1 MKMIRNGFFKYIS
14 IILILLSGVLNSAC
28 NMSWFDDLDDGIK
41 TPLFTKFNF
50 YSCAIDDDSG
60 CEYKTVEKLFLIGTI
75 ASSMDFPYIDLCG
88 CKPGYRIVGWQYYGS
103 PKLDT
108 IMTDDSGLVQGVFVN
123 FQIYSFIAK
132 WRLIEDVEYTVKY
145 YFQNP
150 VDKSVYEE
158 DESLSYKDKGQ
169 VDSRTNAVDINNDD
183 EKKKD
188 HYYLKKP
195 LEEQQEIILE
205 DGSTVVC
212 IYYDYT
218 DSFYT
223 VRHLCDDEDY
233 PDKQFDE
240 EKTYW
245 KKKGTYTDAE
255 PLSRDGYEPED
266 FEQVIIADDNST
278 VLTIKY
284 HWVIRPYTVNHY
296 LQNSV
301 SGEYE
306 LSDTKTEYG
315 TRNALTDAKAFSV
328 EDGTLDPHYEVK
340 AFDQQT
346 IKEDGSTV
354 VSIYYEY
361 INAKYVVKHH
371 EQNRDSGEYDTI
383 IEKELYGRK
392 GAVTEAVCL
401 TVEDD
406 GLDSHYEVQTFD
418 QQTIKEDGSTV
429 VDIYYKWK
437 YKYTVKY
444 LLESETEDDYSIEF
458 YTDESKTCYYG
469 EQTEAEDLSDE
480 EWNYIKYNYSYYYRE
495 GFELLDIVQQVPASD
510 DSTVIEVKYKRKV
523 ITVNFYDGVNSEPF
537 HTETGKYNTGKSVSI
552 TLSPSDVGYTDD
564 YEIDYWTSENV
575 GGYINKYAGGNSFN
589 WINFNNLTFTAHWVK
604 KTDYTY
610 EITIRHW
617 FQQYENGTIENET
630 LRSVIT
636 EPVLYGEMNYIKAQ
650 SYAKTD
656 INGYSF
662 YSYGYGDLEIS
673 SSNVYSY
680 TVDLY
685 YKLISSTVTFD
696 LNDGSTSY
704 NYSGVYTKPINTLDL
719 EVSMTPERDG
729 YKFLGWTKNGGTEY
743 VNPLEEEFDYNPV
756 TYTAQWQ
763 ALPVNPGIVINPPD
777 VDYTQKDIELPS
789 AEDIVDESTHT
800 LNLSAASGYA
810 QYIWIINAEYIFTST
825 ENHYEWNYS
834 SLPAGVYDILVV
846 VVDSAGNQYGDTVQI
861 EIN

>member
-14 IILILLSGVLNSAC
+14 IILILTAGIFSSAC
-28 NMSWFDDLDDGIK
+28 DMSWFDDLDDGIK
-41 TPLFTKFNF
+41 TPLITQFSF
-50 YSCAIDDDSG
+50 YSCLPGDTSG
-60 CEYKTVEKLFLIGTI
+60 CEYKRVEKYFLLGTI
-75 ASSMDFPYIDLCG
+75 ATVKDFPYIDLCK
-88 CKPGYRIVGWQYYGS
+88 CKPGYRIVGWEYSGGS
-103 PKLDT
+103 KPPSV
-108 IMTDDSGLVQGVFVN
+108 MTDGSGLVQGVYVN
-123 FQIYSFIAK
+123 FELYSFVAK

-245 KKKGTYTDAE
+245 KEKGTYTDVE

-306 LSDTKTEYG
+306 LSATKTEYG
-315 TRNALTDAKAFSV
+315 TRNALTDAKAFS
-328 EDGTLDPHYEVK
+328 
-340 AFDQQT
+340 
-346 IKEDGSTV
+346 
-354 VSIYYEY
+354 
-361 INAKYVVKHH
+361 
-371 EQNRDSGEYDTI
+371 
-383 IEKELYGRK
+383 
-392 GAVTEAVCL
+392 
-401 TVEDD
+401 VEDD

-444 LLESETEDDYSIEF
+444 LLESEIEDDYSIEF

-480 EWNYIKYNYSYYYRE
+480 EWNYIENNYSYYDKE
-495 GFELLDIVQQVPASD
+495 GFDLLDIVQQVPASD

-537 HTETGKYNTGKSVSI
+537 HTETGRYYVGKNVTVS
-552 TLSPSDVGYTDD
+552 LSPADVGYTDE
-564 YEIDYWTSENV
+564 YEIDYWTSEDL
-575 GGYINKYAGGNSFN
+575 GGYTSKYAYGNTFD
-589 WINFNNLTFTAHWVK
+589 WINFYTLSYTAHWVK
-604 KTDYTY
+604 RTDYTY
-610 EITIRHW
+610 EITIKHM
-617 FQQYENGTIENET
+617 FELYENGYNENVS
-630 LRSVIT
+630 LRTVIT
-636 EPVLYGEMNYIKAQ
+636 EPILYNEMDYSKVQ
-650 SYAKTD
+650 TYAKTD

-662 YSYGYGDLEIS
+662 YSYGYWEPEIS

-680 TVDLY
+680 NVNLY

-696 LNDGSTSY
+696 LNDGSTPK
-704 NYSGVYTKPINTLDL
+704 NHTVKYTQPLTTIPDTTLNP
-719 EVSMTPERDG
+719 TRDG
-729 YKFLGWTKNGGTEY
+729 YTFLGWTLDGTNVITLPETFGY
-743 VNPLEEEFDYNPV
+743 EDV
-756 TYTAQWQ
+756 TYIAKWQ
-763 ALPVNPGIVINPPD
+763 ARPVNPGIVINPPD